1 LKSWVDHQAELE
13 RIAKSQLFFIGGA
26 PRSGTTWLTHLL
38 NSHPDVCCGG
48 EALFNKHLAEPMQKL
63 VVDWRHAVEAK
74 NTNLFRETGGFPLPE
89 AEDDELLIGTA
100 ILRSL
105 ARLAGGRSWKA
116 VGEKTP
122 ENVFFFPRLKRMFP
136 TAKLV
141 AIARD
146 PRDVLTSGW
155 HFFYKE
161 KPGEDIN
168 AAKIAFI
175 RLAAPSMNKGARAT
189 LALLEQHPADC
200 TMITYERMRADP
212 AQAAHHLFGFLGVS
226 SETKVVDDAVAKS
239 SFAAMSGG
247 RAAGTTQNG
256 SFFRKGVVGDW
267 RLTLTPE
274 MNDLI
279 MREMGWMFPHFGW
292 KP

>member
-1 LKSWVDHQAELE
+1 LKSWFDLQADLE
-13 RIAKSQLFFIGGA
+13 RVSKSQLFFVGGA

-38 NSHPDVCCGG
+38 NSHPEICCGG
-48 EALFNKHLAEPMQKL
+48 EALFNKHVAEPMHKL
-63 VVDWRHAVEAK
+63 IGDWRGAVESK
-74 NTNLFRETGGFPLPE
+74 NKNLFRETGGFPLPGN
-89 AEDDELLIGTA
+89 EDEDLLIGTA
-100 ILRSL
+100 ILHSL
-105 ARLAGGRSWKA
+105 ARLAGGRSFKA

-122 ENVFFFPRLKRMFP
+122 ENVFTFPRLKRIFP
-136 TAKLV
+136 TAKVV

-175 RLAAPSMNKGARAT
+175 RLAAPSMNKGARAILT
-189 LALLEQHPADC
+189 LLEQHPKDC
-200 TMITYERMRADP
+200 MMVTYEGMRADP
-212 AQAAHHLFGFLGVS
+212 VPATQQMFGFLGVS
-226 SETKVVDDAVAKS
+226 NDKKVADEAVAKS

-247 RAAGTTQNG
+247 RSTGTTQNG

-267 RLTLTPE
+267 HSTLTPE
-274 MNDLI
+274 MNDII

>member
-1 LKSWVDHQAELE
+1 LESWVDQQAALE
-13 RIAKSQLFFIGGA
+13 RVAKSQLFFIGGA

-38 NSHPDVCCGG
+38 NAHPDICCGG

-63 VVDWRHAVEAK
+63 VVEWRKAVEAK
-74 NTNLFRETGGFPLPE
+74 NNNLFRETGGFPLPD
-89 AEDDELLIGTA
+89 AEDEDLLIGTA
-100 ILRSL
+100 ILKSL
-105 ARLAGGRSWKA
+105 TRIAGGRSWKA
-116 VGEKTP
+116 IGEKTP
-122 ENVFFFPRLKRMFP
+122 ENVFFFPRLKRIFP
-136 TAKLV
+136 AAKLV
-141 AIARD
+141 SIARD

-175 RLAAPSMNKGARAT
+175 RLAAPSMNKGARAVLT
-189 LALLEQHPADC
+189 LVEQHPKDC
-200 TMITYERMRADP
+200 IMVTYERMRADP
-212 AQAAHHLFGFLGVS
+212 APAAQQLFQFLGVS
-226 SETKVVDDAVAKS
+226 HDKKVVDEAVAKT

-247 RAAGTTQNG
+247 RQAGTTQNG

-267 RLTLTPE
+267 HSTLTPE
-274 MNDLI
+274 MNDII